1 MVNINF
7 KLPIEKGFL
16 IEGALM
22 NYMFTR
28 DVVTS
33 EANRPLRCVLDF
45 GGVTLHLELI
55 TRLNVNAHYMDP
67 NPYGENHHKETH
79 IKMSIKHYDFLPD
92 ISMED
97 GDYNNYEEEESDKVI
112 EDSVLG
118 KIKSTYDVEEVEVAI
133 LRLMHRL
140 KTRTIPRHVM
150 LFNDGSTG
158 CQTIDGD

>member
-7 KLPIEKGFL
+7 KLPIEKGIL
-16 IEGALM
+16 IEGVLM

-28 DVVTS
+28 DVITS

-45 GGVTLHLELI
+45 GDVSLHL
-55 TRLNVNAHYMDP
+55 RLVTHLRVNAHYMDP

-79 IKMSIKHYDFLPD
+79 IKMDVVN
-92 ISMED
+92 E
-97 GDYNNYEEEESDKVI
+97 NAEEFI

-118 KIKSTYDVEEVEVAI
+118 DIRSTYDVEEVEVTI

-140 KTRTIPRHVM
+140 KTKTLPSHVM

-158 CQTIDGD
+158 CQTFE

>member
-7 KLPIEKGFL
+7 KLPIEKGIL
-16 IEGALM
+16 IEGVLM

-28 DVVTS
+28 DIITS

-45 GGVTLHLELI
+45 GGGVSLHLRLI
-55 TRLNVNAHYMDP
+55 THLKVNAHYMDP

-79 IKMSIKHYDFLPD
+79 IKMDVVNENVGNGINP
-92 ISMED
+92 
-97 GDYNNYEEEESDKVI
+97 EEFHECSLFDDSGQEFI

-118 KIKSTYDVEEVEVAI
+118 EIRSTYDVEEVEVTI

-140 KTRTIPRHVM
+140 RTRDLPSHVM

-158 CQTIDGD
+158 CQTIE